1 MPIAILPDEYCT
13 VVVSSL
19 PHTRWRCE
27 VRCIGYGCRY
37 CAIRLYSLYSYL
49 TLYTYK
55 AKVTMISFKAVPRS
69 KMQLQLARAPAASS
83 SCITVRLY
91 KYMTK
96 PENMGIDGVK
106 SR

>member
-69 KMQLQLARAPAASS
+69 KMQLQLASS
-83 SCITVRLY
+83 SCKLQLHYSTAL
-91 KYMTK
+91 
-96 PENMGIDGVK
+96 
-106 SR
+106 